1 MLDSR
6 FISVRWSEEAADGRR
21 GGGEPKLKCHYSL
34 LHQILCI
41 RSNSESSS
49 DASTLLWLSGGWN
62 ALSND
67 PNRAEKNEGR
77 QRKLNLSKNRSYPE
91 WDNWGYLIIYISMES
106 LLFRKAIEGNLDQ
119 YLKDRKAA
127 TPALI
132 QMSSM
137 SLDDSSMYMTKLVE
151 WPVVD
156 SVPRLD
162 STLYRGQL

>member
-1 MLDSR
+1 
-6 FISVRWSEEAADGRR
+6 
-21 GGGEPKLKCHYSL
+21 
-34 LHQILCI
+34 
-41 RSNSESSS
+41 
-49 DASTLLWLSGGWN
+49 
-62 ALSND
+62 
-67 PNRAEKNEGR
+67 
-77 QRKLNLSKNRSYPE
+77 
-91 WDNWGYLIIYISMES
+91 MES

-132 QMSSM
+132 QMSST